1 MCVNDLWY
9 LEYAFRVT
17 QWYYHSIYIYIDVT
31 LFMRIVTQG
40 KRTYLPNPV
49 SRNRVSKIIPKI
61 YGVSIQVTRLVN
73 GARGD

>member
-1 MCVNDLWY
+1 
-9 LEYAFRVT
+9 
-17 QWYYHSIYIYIDVT
+17 
-31 LFMRIVTQG
+31 MRIVTQG

-49 SRNRVSKIIPKI
+49 SRKRVSKIIPKI

>member
-1 MCVNDLWY
+1 MCVNDLLY
-9 LEYAFRVT
+9 SEYALRVT
-17 QWYYHSIYIYIDVT
+17 QWYLYSIYIDVT
-31 LFMRIVTQG
+31 LFIRIVTQG
-40 KRTYLPNPV
+40 KRTYLSNPV

>member
-1 MCVNDLWY
+1 MDVCEWLVV
-9 LEYAFRVT
+9 FRICIES
-17 QWYYHSIYIYIDVT
+17 YSMILSLYINIDVT

-40 KRTYLPNPV
+40 KRTYSPNPV

-61 YGVSIQVTRLVN
+61 YGLSLQVTRLVN

>member
-1 MCVNDLWY
+1 M
-9 LEYAFRVT
+9 
-17 QWYYHSIYIYIDVT
+17 DVCEWLVVLRICIESYSMILSLHI

-61 YGVSIQVTRLVN
+61 YGLSLQVTRLVN